1 MAYDHNT
8 RGMSLIEIVMGVS
21 IMLIVF
27 AALFAALTSIDTL
40 GRRNEL
46 RTSALY
52 LANEHIE
59 TMRALPYDSIGTVSG
74 LPYGTIPQVETITHN
89 GHTFVRRTF
98 IQYVDD
104 PSDGLG
110 ATDATI
116 PADYK
121 RIKVELSYAIN
132 NATSSFSLVTTI
144 APKSQ
149 ESLEGAGILR
159 INVTDANNDPLG
171 GVTVD
176 VENFAIATT
185 VDITT
190 FTNVSGTVSLPGA
203 WAGAGYDVLV
213 SKAGYSTAQTY
224 PATIDNPNPSPS
236 ALTVAENSTTEIYLK
251 IDRLSTIDLYAREL
265 PTRGALEDSFAD
277 ASGMLTM
284 SDTAIAGGALVLA
297 GTAGSY
303 ATTGT
308 STSITLTPASI
319 DEWVMFRADTATSAD
334 HSLRF
339 QLLHDTGGGVY
350 QPIPDGDLAG
360 NEAGFSHT
368 PIDLRG
374 LDPLTYTALRIEAV
388 LETSDPMTTPEVH
401 AWSLSYREPDTPHG
415 NMAFDMTGAETIGED
430 GGVPVLRY
438 DETHT
443 TDGAGAL
450 SLADM
455 SFDLYTLTFTG
466 LVVAEACP
474 ALPLDLPPDTSYEQA
489 LTLTSA
495 STHSLALQVLH
506 PLGTPIENAEVVL
519 DDGSTVTTT
528 LTGPCGI
535 AYTPNLSDSTYSA
548 TVYAPGLASTTVDIP
563 VSGATAHVETL
574 SFW

>member
-1 MAYDHNT
+1 MAHEHST

-46 RTSALY
+46 RASALY

-59 TMRALPYDSIGTVSG
+59 TMRALPYDSIGTIDG
-74 LPYGTIPQVETITHN
+74 LPYGTIPQVETITHD

-110 ATDATI
+110 ASDTTI
-116 PADYK
+116 SADYK
-121 RIKVELSYAIN
+121 RIKVELSYIID

-159 INVTDANNDPLG
+159 INVTDADNNPLSG
-171 GVTVD
+171 ITVD
-176 VENFAIATT
+176 VENFTIATT

-190 FTNVSGTVSLPGA
+190 FTNADGIVSLPGA

-213 SKAGYSTAQTY
+213 HKAGYSTAQTY
-224 PATIDNPNPSPS
+224 PATVDNPNPSPS

-265 PTRGALEDSFAD
+265 PTRGALEDSFND

-284 SDTAIAGGALVLA
+284 SNTAIAGGALVLTGA
-297 GTAGSY
+297 PGSY
-303 ATTGT
+303 ATAGTG
-308 STSITLTPASI
+308 TSITLTPASI

-334 HSLRF
+334 HSIRF
-339 QLLHDTGGGVY
+339 QLLYDTGGGVY
-350 QPIPDGDLAG
+350 QPIPDADLPG
-360 NEAGFSHT
+360 NEAGFSQT
-368 PIDLRG
+368 PVDLGG
-374 LDPLTYTALRIEAV
+374 LDPLTYATLRIEAV
-388 LETSDPMTTPEVH
+388 LETSDPATTPEVH
-401 AWSLSYREPDTPHG
+401 SWSLSYREPDTPHN
-415 NMAFDMTGAETIGED
+415 NMTFDITGAETIGDD
-430 GGVPVLRY
+430 GGAPVFRY
-438 DETHT
+438 DETLT
-443 TDGAGAL
+443 TDGAGTL
-450 SLADM
+450 SLTDM
-455 SFDLYTLTFTG
+455 SFDLYTLTFPG
-466 LVVAEACP
+466 LIAAEACP
-474 ALPLDLPPDTSYEQA
+474 ALPLDLPPDTTYTQA

-495 STHSLALQVLH
+495 SPHSLALQVLH

-548 TVYAPGLASTTVDIP
+548 TLYAPGLTSTTVAIP
-563 VSGATAHVETL
+563 VSGATTHVETL